1 MVGLVPKTN
10 EPLPVS
16 SVTDAI
22 RFADVGVASQVA
34 TLVPKPD
41 KLDEAIFVIVLDAP
55 EIVLL
60 VRVCDPVS
68 VATVESIAIVT
79 DPEPLYEVPERPVPI
94 VSALKLDPNET
105 PEIVELESLE
115 FAIDPASI
123 AFVTVPESVV

>member
-60 VRVCDPVS
+60 VRV
-68 VATVESIAIVT
+68 
-79 DPEPLYEVPERPVPI
+79 
-94 VSALKLDPNET
+94 
-105 PEIVELESLE
+105 
-115 FAIDPASI
+115 
-123 AFVTVPESVV
+123 